1 MKKQN
6 PITEGMIGKFMDNL
20 FTNIQNNQRA
30 RNLKALKSD
39 PELKKLEAK
48 SADAHDN
55 LRDVIAKRKA
65 KLGY

>member
-48 SADAHDN
+48 LADAHDN